1 MLSLVC
7 SVEISRFSHRFR
19 QVLRT
24 LGAVNQIST
33 DGQVSAR
40 GESNAKGRIQTRVAG
55 EVERESES
63 KVRHSRAALVTAI
76 DRCRVVREEV
86 DTR

>member
-19 QVLRT
+19 TVLRT

-33 DGQVSAR
+33 DGQVSR
-40 GESNAKGRIQTRVAG
+40 
-55 EVERESES
+55 
-63 KVRHSRAALVTAI
+63 
-76 DRCRVVREEV
+76 
-86 DTR
+86 